1 MPTIRRRT
9 EPDREIE
16 VSDKELL
23 DFERRGDV
31 LDDTPETSDAPASD
45 DTYEESE
52 SS

>member
-31 LDDTPETSDAPASD
+31 LETPTSDAPASD
-45 DTYEESE
+45 DLYEESE